1 MIGASPLATG
11 TEFGRYTIVRLLGS
25 GGMGAVYEAR
35 HAELGKRVALKVLHP
50 DLARSAEARA
60 RFLREGRIAAHL
72 EHPHA
77 IDVLDVGLHGDVPFL
92 VMEYLSGESLADL
105 LDREG
110 PLPVPRLVDLM
121 LPVLAA
127 VAAAHDLG
135 IVHRDLKPDNV
146 FLARM
151 LDSAPCPKV
160 LDFGISKFAE
170 AADATALTGTAALL
184 GTPSYLSPEQAQ
196 GARDVDS
203 RSDQYSLGVLLY
215 EGVTGRLPFAHE
227 SLYGLLVAIVAGG
240 PAPPGA
246 HRPGLVPA
254 FEAVV
259 LRAMARQPEDRFP
272 SVRALGAA
280 LLDFAGPATAVVWAP
295 VFCTD
300 AGAVRVDLAAHGPS
314 GAPGNVGAT
323 QNGTR
328 DHTTLGVAVRA
339 VVPSPT
345 SRVPIRT
352 LIAAAI
358 GTAALVA
365 LALLAPIGRALG
377 VRRNLASGS
386 AVVSARALAPPAVVR
401 PAVVPRDTHAA
412 PTALLPSP
420 PPEVAPA
427 MPSAPTRRT
436 PLPQTPSRRRAPEA
450 AAVRAPGMPPATGT
464 NLSPILE

>member
-1 MIGASPLATG
+1 MIGAAPLTTG

-196 GARDVDS
+196 GARDVDA

-240 PAPPGA
+240 PAPPSA
-246 HRPGLVPA
+246 HRPELVPA

-272 SVRALGAA
+272 SVRALGTA
-280 LLDFAGPATAVVWAP
+280 LLDFASPAAAAVWAP
-295 VFCTD
+295 VFCAD
-300 AGAVRVDLAAHGPS
+300 AGAVRADPATDGP
-314 GAPGNVGAT
+314 GRATGIVGAT
-323 QNGTR
+323 QNGAR

-352 LIAAAI
+352 LLAAAV
-358 GTAALVA
+358 GTALVA

-386 AVVSARALAPPAVVR
+386 AVGAARALAPPAVVR
-401 PAVVPRDTHAA
+401 PVEDGRETRAV
-412 PTALLPSP
+412 PTAPIPSP

-427 MPSAPTRRT
+427 MPSAPPRRT
-436 PLPQTPSRRRAPEA
+436 PLQQTPSRRRATEA
-450 AAVRAPGMPPATGT
+450 AAVRAPGMPPTTGT